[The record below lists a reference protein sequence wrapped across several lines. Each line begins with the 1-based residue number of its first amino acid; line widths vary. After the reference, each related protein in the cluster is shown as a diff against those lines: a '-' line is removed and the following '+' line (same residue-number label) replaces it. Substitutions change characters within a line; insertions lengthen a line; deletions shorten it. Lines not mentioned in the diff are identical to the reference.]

1 MFKAVINPL
10 SGKIEYRF
18 IKDSEKKLSKN
29 KKRKAERYGNAKPKA
44 KRKAKKG
51 ITGWQYAT
59 QLTHRARFGCNPETK
74 VMYNFS

>member
-1 MFKAVINPL
+1 V
-10 SGKIEYRF
+10 
-18 IKDSEKKLSKN
+18 
-29 KKRKAERYGNAKPKA
+29 
-44 KRKAKKG
+44 KG